1 MEEREQAHV
10 DWVTVYTAR
19 NLPEAYIVAG
29 RLKNARIPNFVKPD
43 SFGQVYG
50 FTVGIHS
57 GVEVMVS
64 EDDYERAIYLL
75 NDEG

>member
-1 MEEREQAHV
+1 MDTQPSVEWITA
-10 DWVTVYTAR
+10 YTAH

-29 RLKNARIPNFVKPD
+29 RLKNAGIAHFIKPD

-57 GVEVMVS
+57 GVEILVD
-64 EDDYERAIYLL
+64 EADYERAIELL
-75 NDEG
+75 GDDQ

>member
-1 MEEREQAHV
+1 MEDREQSHIE
-10 DWVTVYTAR
+10 WVTAYTAQ

-29 RLKNARIPNFVKPD
+29 RLKNAGIAHFIKPD

-57 GVEVMVS
+57 RVDVLVS
-64 EDDYERAIYLL
+64 EDDYERAADILSE
-75 NDEG
+75 EG

>member
-1 MEEREQAHV
+1 MQNQTHIEWITA
-10 DWVTVYTAR
+10 YTAR

-29 RLKNARIPNFVKPD
+29 RLKQAGIAHFIKPD

-57 GVEVMVS
+57 GVQVLVN
-64 EDDYERAIYLL
+64 EDDYERAAEVLG
-75 NDEG
+75 EVS

>member
-1 MEEREQAHV
+1 MQEHDQSKLE
-10 DWVTVYTAR
+10 WVTAYTAQ
-19 NLPEAYIVAG
+19 NLPEAYIIAG
-29 RLKNARIPNFVKPD
+29 RLKNARIANFIKPD

-57 GVEVMVS
+57 GVEVLVS
-64 EDDYERAIYLL
+64 QDDYERAMYLL